1 MLAEMTSE
9 QFTEW
14 VSFYSVDGFHD
25 ERIEAYLAQCAWASV
40 APHVKGKPKVSDF
53 LLDFDRDEGKK
64 PDVDAK
70 LRAIAK
76 RFEGMG

>member
-1 MLAEMTSE
+1 MLASMTSE
-9 QFTEW
+9 QLTEW
-14 VSFYSVDGFHD
+14 IAFYSIDGFPD
-25 ERIEAYLAQCAWASV
+25 ERAEAYAAQAAWAAV
-40 APHVKGKPKVSDF
+40 APHVKGKPKLSDF
-53 LLDFDRDEGKK
+53 LLNFDGEEKK